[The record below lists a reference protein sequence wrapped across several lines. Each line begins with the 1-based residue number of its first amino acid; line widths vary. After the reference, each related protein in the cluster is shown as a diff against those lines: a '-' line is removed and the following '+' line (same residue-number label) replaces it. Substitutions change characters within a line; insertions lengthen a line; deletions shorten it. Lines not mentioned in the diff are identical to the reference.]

1 MTNSGLE
8 IKVNKREVVG
18 KNVRFLRREGKTP
31 IHLYGNGVESVALQ
45 IETDELTRLLNR
57 AGLNT
62 PISINIEGD
71 NAPRFTYIRE
81 IQKHPVTD
89 KVLHVDFLE
98 VSTSE
103 EIISNIS
110 ISLTGESPAIK
121 SYGGRVNQ
129 TMRSISV
136 SALPKDLPEKLEIDL
151 APLDTFEKVL
161 KISDLSLAKE
171 ISVLND
177 LNSVVVRIS
186 APRKI
191 ETTDQTGAEI
201 GYEPMPE
208 ETPPVPTITEEAT
221 DGQ

>member
-1 MTNSGLE
+1 
-8 IKVNKREVVG
+8 
-18 KNVRFLRREGKTP
+18 
-31 IHLYGNGVESVALQ
+31 
-45 IETDELTRLLNR
+45 LLNQ
-57 AGLNT
+57 ASINT

-71 NAPRFTYIRE
+71 NASRFTYIRE

-121 SYGGRVNQ
+121 SYGGIVNQ
-129 TMRSISV
+129 TLRSLRV

-161 KISDLSLAKE
+161 KISDLYLAKG

-186 APRKI
+186 APRKV

-201 GYEPMPE
+201 GYEP
-208 ETPPVPTITEEAT
+208 TVPTITEEAT